1 MLRDTPPNDL
11 IRTILEKIRI
21 VLEKVLHHGHKL
33 GHILLPL
40 NATGVV
46 YQGFVSNVHCSS
58 GKVVLEMG
66 VASSVKSI
74 VILDR

>member
-58 GKVVLEMG
+58 GKVSEMG
-66 VASSVKSI
+66 VASSSVKSTI
-74 VILDR
+74 ILDR